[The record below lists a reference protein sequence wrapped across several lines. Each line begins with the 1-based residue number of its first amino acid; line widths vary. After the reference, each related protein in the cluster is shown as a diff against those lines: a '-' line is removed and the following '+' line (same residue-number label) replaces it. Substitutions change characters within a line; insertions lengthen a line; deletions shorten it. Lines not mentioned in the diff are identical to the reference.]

1 MKKKMTIGLSVA
13 ALALAGVAYA
23 QPGMFAKPD
32 ANGDGVVTRSEA
44 QAHADQMFARMD
56 VNGDG
61 KLDQADREARHA
73 AMFDRI
79 DTNNDGQISKAEFE
93 AKPRWGKGDGEGKRG
108 GWGHKRGHHGGM
120 KMMRMAD
127 TNNDGA
133 VSKAEFT
140 AAMLQHFDKADANHD
155 GKVTK
160 EEHEA
165 ARAAM
170 RDQWHQRMGDG
181 QGPGAPGN

>member
-1 MKKKMTIGLSVA
+1 MKKLTIGLSVA
-13 ALALAGVAYA
+13 ALALAGAAYA
-23 QPGMFAKPD
+23 QPGMHARPD
-32 ANGDGVVTRSEA
+32 TNGDGVVTRAEA

-56 VNGDG
+56 VNSDG
-61 KLDQADREARHA
+61 KLDQADREARRTA
-73 AMFDRI
+73 RFDRI
-79 DTNNDGQISKAEFE
+79 DTDGNGQISRAEFE
-93 AKPRWGKGDGEGKRG
+93 AKHPRGMGDGDGKRG
-108 GWGHKRGHHGGM
+108 GWGHKRGHRGGKM
-120 KMMRMAD
+120 MMRMAD

-140 AAMLQHFDKADANHD
+140 AAMLKHFDQADANSD

-160 EEHEA
+160 EEHQA

-170 RDQWHQRMGDG
+170 RDQWRQKMGG